1 MALTKISTDGVKD
14 DAVTAGKIPANAVG
28 SSELADNAVDTA
40 AIADDA
46 VTQAKLAD
54 SSVITATLGN
64 GVVNA
69 SKIADNS
76 ITTGKLTTAAK
87 NAEDGLV
94 KYLRTGAGTDAVQF
108 TIITPDGST
117 VNTSGTTTEGLQE
130 AINYANNNG
139 FDFYCAGGGIEADG
153 TATDVGVISC
163 STTLQIPACQN
174 RSFVFKS
181 VTLNFDKNQTGGM
194 RTDAGLKFDSFM
206 MMDFDFAG
214 QVGYHGTG
222 NAVEFDPV
230 NNVPLDGSPAQVDSR
245 IKIDTIAYI
254 QHGIE
259 GDTGVA
265 AGTSPDCSCVK
276 LARTSGGAQVSRNHF
291 FFGEINGSGFS
302 NPTVTLHA
310 RNGISI
316 AHQGVFGN
324 IFDISGIHHVTEA
337 GILMGY
343 ATNVPGPYGNTFRV
357 GLIEPFKKESSDAN
371 IAFGLKSYGNR
382 NDYNFAITNN
392 GGGAMGSRYGSF
404 SHAVKFE
411 SNALLENVFLRRSE
425 GASSGF
431 VNNDTTN
438 DNIVNHDG
446 ALIHGFA
453 LIGTT
458 QKSVFNGAGGNS
470 KMVVVGLDTA
480 TNVVNNVNSS
490 ITIANS
496 DGTADNLAGLHFARE
511 DNDGS
516 PHYCGASVVAQFREA
531 QADSTYPSADL
542 NFLTSHAHGNA
553 PRLSATIHR
562 AGYFTTPYVPWF
574 RVDGP
579 DSNANYTGTITW
591 TNAIENPGGHF
602 KTTTGTGQMQR
613 FIAPVAG
620 HYLFSLGFFPNGA
633 ASFRVELQVNGSA
646 KVDPYITGGFSSWG
660 TGAPAPSG
668 TQVLKLSANDY
679 VTVSVNG
686 TMTNTYGGHTG
697 WQGILLS

>member
-54 SSVITATLGN
+54 NSVITATLAN

-69 SKIADNS
+69 SKIADNT
-76 ITTGKLTTAAK
+76 ITTGKLTAAAK

-94 KYLRTGAGTDAVQF
+94 KYLRTGDGTF
-108 TIITPDGST
+108 TIFTPDGST
-117 VNTSGTTTEGLQE
+117 VSTSGTTTEGLQE

-153 TATDVGVISC
+153 TATDVGVITC
-163 STTLQIPACQN
+163 TTTLNIPACQL
-174 RSFVFKS
+174 RSMVFKCI
-181 VTLNFDKNQTGGM
+181 TLDFTTAVGSNP
-194 RTDAGLKFDSFM
+194 GLKFNSFM
-206 MMDFDFAG
+206 MLDFDFAG
-214 QVGYHGTG
+214 QVAYHGTG

-230 NNVPLDGSPAQVDSR
+230 SNVPLDAMQGCVDSR

-254 QHGIE
+254 E
-259 GDTGVA
+259 GGTGA
-265 AGTSPDCSCVK
+265 YPNSACVK
-276 LARTSGGAQVSRNHF
+276 FSRTSGAPATLRNHF
-291 FFGEINGSGFS
+291 IFGEINGSGFAS
-302 NPTVTLHA
+302 GTVTLIA

-316 AHQGVFGN
+316 DNNGVNGN
-324 IFDISGIHHVTEA
+324 IFDIHGIHHVKEA
-337 GILMGY
+337 GLLVGHSTSV
-343 ATNVPGPYGNTFRV
+343 AAPYGNTFRIGV
-357 GLIEPFKKESSDAN
+357 IEPFKAASSDAN
-371 IAFGLKSYGNR
+371 TALGIRTFGSR
-382 NDYNFAITNN
+382 NDYNFSITNN
-392 GGGAMGSRYGSF
+392 GGTNQNGVFGSF
-404 SHAVKFE
+404 AHAIKLE
-411 SNALLENVFLRRSE
+411 NNALGETVFIRRCE
-425 GASSGF
+425 GASTGF

-438 DNIVNHDG
+438 ENFVFHDG
-446 ALIHGFA
+446 AVIQGFFKV
-453 LIGTT
+453 GTT

-470 KMVVVGLDTA
+470 KVIIAGTDTA

-490 ITIANS
+490 ITISNT

-531 QADSTYPSADL
+531 QTDSTYPSADL

-613 FIAPVAG
+613 FIAPVTG
-620 HYLFSLGFFPNGA
+620 HYLFTLGFFPNGA

-646 KVDPYITGGFSSWG
+646 KVDPYITGGFSAWG

>member
-1 MALTKISTDGVKD
+1 MGLTQVSTDGVKN
-14 DAVTAGKIPANAVG
+14 DAITKTKIPANQIEA
-28 SSELADNAVDTA
+28 SELADNAVDTS

-46 VTQAKLAD
+46 VTATKIANGAINNAQLAD
-54 SSVITATLGN
+54 SILSSTKYQDG
-64 GVVNA
+64 
-69 SKIADNS
+69 S
-76 ITTGKLTTAAK
+76 IQTSKLTTAAK

-94 KYLRTGAGTDAVQF
+94 KFLRTSVGTF

-117 VNTSGTTTEGLQE
+117 VSTSGTTTEGLQE

-163 STTLQIPACQN
+163 STTLQIPACQL

-181 VTLNFDKNQTGGM
+181 ITLDFNTAANNGM
-194 RTDAGLKFDSFM
+194 GTSPGLKFDSFM
-206 MMDFDFAG
+206 MMDFDFTG
-214 QVGYHGTG
+214 QIVYHGVG

-245 IKIDTIAYI
+245 IKIDTIAYVE
-254 QHGIE
+254 HGIE
-259 GDTGVA
+259 GPSA
-265 AGTSPDCSCVK
+265 QNSPDCSCVK
-276 LARTSGGAQVSRNHF
+276 LARSTGGAQVSRNHF
-291 FFGEINGSGFS
+291 FFGEVNGSGFS

-316 AHQGVFGN
+316 AHQGAFGN

-343 ATNVPGPYGNTFRV
+343 ATNVAGPYGNTFRV

-411 SNALLENVFLRRSE
+411 SNALQENVFLRRSE

-438 DNIVNHDG
+438 DNVVNHDG
-446 ALIHGFA
+446 SLVHGFA

-470 KMVVVGLDTA
+470 KMVVVGTDTA
-480 TNVVNNVNSS
+480 TNVVSNVNSS
-490 ITIANS
+490 ITIANT
-496 DGTADNLAGLHFARE
+496 DGTANNLVGLHFARE
-511 DNDGS
+511 DNDGA
-516 PHYCGASVVAQFREA
+516 PHYCGASIVAQFKEA
-531 QADSTYPSADL
+531 QTDSTYPSADL

-553 PRLSATIHR
+553 PRLSATLRREGHL
-562 AGYFTTPYVPWF
+562 TLPYQPFVMVGRSTNQSIP
-574 RVDGP
+574 
-579 DSNANYTGTITW
+579 NTTGTIIAFDSEHYDRGNCHNH
-591 TNAIENPGGHF
+591 TNG
-602 KTTTGTGQMQR
+602 R
-613 FIAPVAG
+613 FTAPVDGVYQVNVQVQYTGNINQVHAG
-620 HYLFSLGFFPNGA
+620 CQRNGSHPGVSATFDSWCNYGDNQRGGYFAQAIYCSAGDYLEGVTYHS
-633 ASFRVELQVNGSA
+633 NGSA
-646 KVDPYITGGFSSWG
+646 RELEAGRTK
-660 TGAPAPSG
+660 
-668 TQVLKLSANDY
+668 
-679 VTVSVNG
+679 
-686 TMTNTYGGHTG
+686 MTIY
-697 WQGILLS
+697 LLG